1 MYEVNTKGICG
12 MIGTCRQRF
21 EDKEEAIAFCKAKAD
36 RFRVVEIVEVDAH
49 TVKEVL
55 VWSKEKGK

>member
-1 MYEVNTKGICG
+1 

-55 VWSKEKGK
+55 VWSKEEDK